1 MDLGIAG
8 RTALVTGGSRGL
20 GKHCALSL
28 AREGVNV
35 AICGR
40 SRDTLDATADE
51 LRALG
56 VEAVGIVADVSDT
69 KQADP
74 LHSEVVD
81 RLGPI
86 DILVNNVGGSHV
98 RTDAPELTV
107 DDLRGVL
114 DLNVFGGYALMRL
127 VIPHMREQKWGR
139 IINIASIYGREF
151 GGNLGYMTA
160 KAALIAATK
169 HAART
174 LVTDGVLVNSIAPG
188 SILHEGGSWE
198 RFQND
203 NPPDVVADFIDRNL
217 PSASSAG
224 PSPSATSPPSSPP
237 NAPTSS
243 PAPASSST
251 APKASTFSVVE
262 IRSGLAGW
270 RKWNSPI
277 GSDYIE
283 SKDAVCW
290 GIMHYPLIENHT
302 P

>member
-1 MDLGIAG
+1 M
-8 RTALVTGGSRGL
+8 
-20 GKHCALSL
+20 
-28 AREGVNV
+28 
-35 AICGR
+35 
-40 SRDTLDATADE
+40 
-51 LRALG
+51 
-56 VEAVGIVADVSDT
+56 
-69 KQADP
+69 
-74 LHSEVVD
+74 
-81 RLGPI
+81 GPI

-107 DDLRGVL
+107 DELRGVL

-198 RFQND
+198 KFQND

-217 PSASSAG
+217 PLGKFGWPEPVGDLTAFLASERADLITG
-224 PSPSATSPPSSPP
+224 ACI
-237 NAPTSS
+237 
-243 PAPASSST
+243 
-251 APKASTFSVVE
+251 VVD
-262 IRSGLAGW
+262 GAQ
-270 RKWNSPI
+270 
-277 GSDYIE
+277 
-283 SKDAVCW
+283 SKYV
-290 GIMHYPLIENHT
+290 
-302 P
+302 